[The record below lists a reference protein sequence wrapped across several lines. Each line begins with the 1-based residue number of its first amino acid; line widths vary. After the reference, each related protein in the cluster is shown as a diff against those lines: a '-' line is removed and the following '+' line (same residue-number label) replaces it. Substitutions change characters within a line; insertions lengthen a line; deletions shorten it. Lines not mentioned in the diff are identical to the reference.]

1 MVVVV
6 DADPEFIAVLTIG
19 WTVVELAGLI
29 VVVVEVEVVVV
40 DDVVVVTVEVVIG
53 GVQPGG

>member
-1 MVVVV
+1 MIRRDFGPCFSLKQNV
-6 DADPEFIAVLTIG
+6 ASWSNLSS
-19 WTVVELAGLI
+19 
-29 VVVVEVEVVVV
+29 VVEVEVVVV